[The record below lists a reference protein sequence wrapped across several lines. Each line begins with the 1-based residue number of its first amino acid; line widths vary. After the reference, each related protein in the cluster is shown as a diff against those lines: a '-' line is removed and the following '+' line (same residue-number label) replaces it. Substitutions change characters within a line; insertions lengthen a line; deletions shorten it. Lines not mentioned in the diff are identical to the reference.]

1 MKFQAQRVVARST
14 MIMLRLVYDAINFM
28 ERVTLAML
36 ILQPMDS
43 KVCSFNSNSDNC
55 PKIKM

>member
-28 ERVTLAML
+28 ERVTLAM
-36 ILQPMDS
+36 
-43 KVCSFNSNSDNC
+43 
-55 PKIKM
+55 